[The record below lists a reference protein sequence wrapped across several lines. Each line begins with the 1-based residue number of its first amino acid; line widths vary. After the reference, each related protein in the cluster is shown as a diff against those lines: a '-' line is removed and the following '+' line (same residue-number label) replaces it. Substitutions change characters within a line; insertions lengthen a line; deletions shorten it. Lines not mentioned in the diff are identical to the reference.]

1 MADWASRIA
10 IAGPE
15 RRADLVLPANVPLA
29 DLMPDIAQILGVAIG
44 PDQAVRQPRL
54 YTPIGTA
61 LNPDQSLAEQGVNDG
76 ALLLLRDA
84 AEAPP
89 PPVVE
94 DLAETVAG
102 VVDGRLDR
110 WAGASG
116 RQLAALM
123 SGVWLVA
130 ASASLL
136 MDRDTGQRGLLAG
149 LTIVLLVGVAGALRL
164 LKHPF
169 PAAVVVLASFPAW
182 AVAGEAV
189 TVLILGTDGPAVL
202 VIGVAAGAAAGGL
215 AGLAVAPAARVPS
228 LAITAL
234 AVPLAA
240 VSVTGRWLGA
250 DAVREAAVLAVLWLV
265 MADLSP
271 RAALRLSAFGDL
283 SERSLSTLVAERV
296 EAGHLLLAGLLAAI
310 ALGMSGAM
318 VVLALSGEGAAQL
331 LCATLA
337 LAVALR
343 MHRFVL
349 KIEVYPFAVAT
360 LVGVLGLEGALAM
373 RLAGL
378 PSAGA
383 PAALALML
391 VSAGV
396 PLAVAVVPPRRAAS
410 SPGWRRR
417 LRLASMLVD
426 LALVPLLA
434 LVLGL
439 FSGAL
444 QAGAKLV

>member
-15 RRADLVLPANVPLA
+15 RRADLILPANVPLA
-29 DLMPDIAQILGVAIG
+29 DLVPDIAQILGVAIG
-44 PDQAVRQPRL
+44 PDQAIRQPRL

-84 AEAPP
+84 AESPP

-102 VVDGRLDR
+102 AVDGRLDG
-110 WAGASG
+110 WTGASG

-136 MDRDTGQRGLLAG
+136 MDRDTGQRGFLAG
-149 LTIVLLVGVAGALRL
+149 LTIVLLMGVAGAMRL

-189 TVLILGTDGPAVL
+189 TVLIMGTDGPAGL

-215 AGLAVAPAARVPS
+215 AGLSVA
-228 LAITAL
+228 
-234 AVPLAA
+234 
-240 VSVTGRWLGA
+240 GRWLGA

-265 MADLSP
+265 MADWSP

-283 SERSLSTLVAERV
+283 LERPLSTLVAERV
-296 EAGHLLLAGLLAAI
+296 EAGHL
-310 ALGMSGAM
+310 
-318 VVLALSGEGAAQL
+318 
-331 LCATLA
+331 
-337 LAVALR
+337 
-343 MHRFVL
+343 
-349 KIEVYPFAVAT
+349 
-360 LVGVLGLEGALAM
+360 
-373 RLAGL
+373 
-378 PSAGA
+378 
-383 PAALALML
+383 
-391 VSAGV
+391 
-396 PLAVAVVPPRRAAS
+396 
-410 SPGWRRR
+410 
-417 LRLASMLVD
+417 
-426 LALVPLLA
+426 
-434 LVLGL
+434 
-439 FSGAL
+439 
-444 QAGAKLV
+444 